1 MATLF
6 DTHKNL
12 AICSVVTAPSP
23 ATTGT
28 SLTVTSG
35 QGSSRFAVGMNAT
48 IAPSGSVPDP
58 SNSEIVRI
66 TAISVDTLTVT
77 RAQEGSSA
85 RTVVVGDVIFAGP
98 TSKTL
103 TDVETAVNNIE
114 SLVIN
119 GKTANYTLV
128 ATDSGT
134 AINVNSASATTVT
147 LPQFTDAGI
156 AIGSQ
161 IIVYQMGLG
170 TVTLSAGTGATVVY
184 YSPSSAA
191 SAQTAGQY
199 AAVTLV
205 KHALNTW
212 IVFGAK

>member
-1 MATLF
+1 MATSF
-6 DTHKNL
+6 DSHRNL
-12 AICSVVTAPSP
+12 AISSVVTAPSP
-23 ATTGT
+23 ATSGT

-35 QGSSRFAVGMNAT
+35 QGSRFTANMNAT

-58 SNSEIVRI
+58 SNSEVVRI
-66 TAISVDTLTVT
+66 TAVSGDVLTIT
-77 RAQEGSSA
+77 RTQEGSSA

-119 GKTANYTLV
+119 GKTGNYTIV
-128 ATDSGT
+128 ATDSGQ
-134 AINVNSASATTVT
+134 AINVNSASAATIT
-147 LPQFTDAGI
+147 LPQFSDAGI

-161 IIVYQMGLG
+161 IIVFQMGAG
-170 TVTLSAGTGATVVY
+170 TITFSAGTGATVNY
-184 YSPSSAA
+184 YSPTSAA

-199 AAVTLV
+199 AAVTLI
-205 KHALNTW
+205 KAALNLW
-212 IVFGAK
+212 LVFGAK